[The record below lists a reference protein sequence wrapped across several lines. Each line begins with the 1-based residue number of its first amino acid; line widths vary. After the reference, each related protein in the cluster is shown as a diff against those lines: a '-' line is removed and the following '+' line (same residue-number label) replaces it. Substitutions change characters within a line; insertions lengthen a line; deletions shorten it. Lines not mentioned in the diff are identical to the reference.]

1 MLKHVL
7 VYFTKIK
14 YGRKKSKKIKMFL
27 FKDNMAKK
35 MNPGALCRQDHAHV
49 FYLKNK
55 VLCQNNPP
63 KKLFQNKCTP

>member
-1 MLKHVL
+1 MEEKNP
-7 VYFTKIK
+7 
-14 YGRKKSKKIKMFL
+14 KKIKMFL

-63 KKLFQNKCTP
+63 KKTVSKQV